1 MSPLAFYRDLISKGV
16 PEAAAYE
23 IASRFEADKEAET
36 RAQIDELLDRL
47 SVDVKAEARRA
58 KDRARK
64 AAKAK
69 SDDGIP
75 QNSAESAESAEF
87 QAEPLSLPPS
97 PQTPQPPTHTR
108 KELTTRG
115 KRPSRRCPEGWEP
128 TGKTRAVLIGE
139 GYEAGDL
146 ERALTRMRDHEFK
159 TARSDWDATFRNWVR
174 QDADRK
180 PRQANER
187 PDPAT
192 AKFDAKQANYARAWE
207 GADRAA
213 RSRWE
218 P

>member
-1 MSPLAFYRDLISKGV
+1 MSTVAFIRRCLDAGMDMDTALIAA
-16 PEAAAYE
+16 EA
-23 IASRFEADKEAET
+23 FEAEAPRLVPALTPRQQRNRRYYENNRLKPSET
-36 RAQIDELLDRL
+36 SE
-47 SVDVKAEARRA
+47 SKTPETN
-58 KDRARK
+58 
-64 AAKAK
+64 
-69 SDDGIP
+69 SD
-75 QNSAESAESAEF
+75 A
-87 QAEPLSLPPS
+87 PLSLPPS